1 MAQPDLVMPF
11 FELQRLAVD
20 DRRKKLRDI
29 LIWLPFNLLQVFSF
43 LVVCCVL
50 IPAALVARR
59 VTGSSRAA
67 IWMAQ
72 KWWGP
77 IVVGGGLA
85 KLHVTGLESLR
96 PGKTYLVVANHQSYF
111 DIPVLYTALPPH
123 LHFISAESIRA
134 VPGIGHFCQAA
145 GTIFMKKKSPAQT
158 RRAARDLKTYLSS
171 GRTTVLFPEGT
182 RSWDGEMGPFYP
194 ALMTAAIDAG
204 VEILPV
210 AIIGSR
216 QVMPRGGGFLFRPA
230 KVEVRIGAPIPTTG
244 FEMADRVL
252 LARDVR
258 EAIGDLLNALPAKN

>member
-1 MAQPDLVMPF
+1 MPF
-11 FELQRLAVD
+11 FELDRLPVG
-20 DRRKKLRDI
+20 DRRGNLFDI
-29 LIWLPFNLLQVFSF
+29 LIWIPFNILQVLSF
-43 LVVCCVL
+43 LIVCCVL
-50 IPAALVARR
+50 IPAALVVHR

-67 IWMAQ
+67 IWIAQ

-111 DIPVLYTALPPH
+111 DIPVLYTALPPY
-123 LHFISAESIRA
+123 LHFLSADSIRA
-134 VPGIGHFCQAA
+134 IPGIGHFEQAV
-145 GTIFMKKKSPAQT
+145 GTIFITKKSRAQMGRAT
-158 RRAARDLKTYLSS
+158 RELADYLRN

-244 FEMADRVL
+244 FELADRVL
-252 LARDVR
+252 LARDARKAVN
-258 EAIGDLLNALPAKN
+258 DLLNATPQLKIRE